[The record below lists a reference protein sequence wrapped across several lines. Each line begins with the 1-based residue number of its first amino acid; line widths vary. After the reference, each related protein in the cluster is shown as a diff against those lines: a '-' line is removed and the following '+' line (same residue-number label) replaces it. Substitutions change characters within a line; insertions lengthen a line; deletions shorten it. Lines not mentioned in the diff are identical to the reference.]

1 MTTFEE
7 STTTAEDE
15 KTETFEVNITLP
27 EPVYQIAHLLCQF
40 ENDLDWDS
48 YVSELVRKDV
58 MTVKDGDSDSFQT
71 YVRRKLKN
79 EKW

>member
-1 MTTFEE
+1 MNQEREQEQEE
-7 STTTAEDE
+7 EE
-15 KTETFEVNITLP
+15 TETFEVNITLSK
-27 EPVYQIAHLLCQF
+27 PVYEIARLLCQF

-58 MTVKDGDSDSFQT
+58 MTVKNGDCDSFQN